1 MKKILLSLLILVLGG
16 CAQDEYRLKINND
29 LAEDHGKS
37 VYFRSNLRSNY
48 AGQIRRTL
56 SQKFSEMGLKAAT
69 SPENAD
75 LIAIFDIETFYAQTE
90 AYKNTSYANTEGD
103 SVLFTDQEE
112 ANSLDY
118 SGNANVKVEQDQ
130 TCFTVN
136 VGPKGTSF
144 IKYNSS
150 FCYREVM
157 ETEDMLPR
165 VLDIYGK
172 YATYQRADVGV
183 QCIANE
189 DKSISCQPL
198 HDRQQAFV
206 NSFWINKEI
215 SDDEP
220 AADVAE
226 PTYDNY

>member
-118 SGNANVKVEQDQ
+118 SGNALIHASKPIADRRLDIGNAVRQGGLVESALHVIADIASAAESITIVSPSAKQNQQDQ
-130 TCFTVN
+130 NPPPAVSSEHVISAVTVT
-136 VGPKGTSF
+136 GRHHGHIEHSIRFASHLTSLLF
-144 IKYNSS
+144 Y
-150 FCYREVM
+150 
-157 ETEDMLPR
+157 L
-165 VLDIYGK
+165 
-172 YATYQRADVGV
+172 
-183 QCIANE
+183 
-189 DKSISCQPL
+189 
-198 HDRQQAFV
+198 
-206 NSFWINKEI
+206 
-215 SDDEP
+215 
-220 AADVAE
+220 
-226 PTYDNY
+226 